1 MPHDPL
7 EVYAGAGLAGAEV
20 LGLREGRGVSD
31 GPGINLEIEET
42 MRKLL
47 TRAKSDSDSGVM
59 RTVLSLLI
67 EVVMMMKYNSIAPLI
82 KYLIW

>member
-31 GPGINLEIEET
+31 GPGINLEIQQT

-47 TRAKSDSDSGVM
+47 TKS
-59 RTVLSLLI
+59 
-67 EVVMMMKYNSIAPLI
+67 
-82 KYLIW
+82 

>member
-7 EVYAGAGLAGAEV
+7 EVHAGAGLAGAEV

-47 TRAKSDSDSGVM
+47 TRAKSDSDSSVM
-59 RTVLSLLI
+59 RTALSLLK

>member
-31 GPGINLEIEET
+31 GPGINLEVET
-42 MRKLL
+42 IRKLL
-47 TRAKSDSDSGVM
+47 TTAKSDSDSGVLQ
-59 RTVLSLLI
+59 TALSLQK

>member
-7 EVYAGAGLAGAEV
+7 EVHARAGLAGAEV

-47 TRAKSDSDSGVM
+47 TKA
-59 RTVLSLLI
+59 
-67 EVVMMMKYNSIAPLI
+67 
-82 KYLIW
+82 

>member
-31 GPGINLEIEET
+31 GPDINLEW
-42 MRKLL
+42 KKQLG
-47 TRAKSDSDSGVM
+47 DC
-59 RTVLSLLI
+59 
-67 EVVMMMKYNSIAPLI
+67 
-82 KYLIW
+82 

>member
-7 EVYAGAGLAGAEV
+7 EVHAGAGLAGAEV
-20 LGLREGRGVSD
+20 LGLREGRGVGD

-42 MRKLL
+42 IRKLL
-47 TRAKSDSDSGVM
+47 TRAKSDSDSGVL
-59 RTVLSLLI
+59 RTALSLLK

>member
-7 EVYAGAGLAGAEV
+7 EVHACAGLAGAEV

-31 GPGINLEIEET
+31 GPGINLEIET

-67 EVVMMMKYNSIAPLI
+67 EVVMMMKYNSIAPHI

>member
-7 EVYAGAGLAGAEV
+7 EVHAGAGLAGAEV
-20 LGLREGRGVSD
+20 LGLREGRGVGD
-31 GPGINLEIEET
+31 GPGINLEIET
-42 MRKLL
+42 IRKLL
-47 TRAKSDSDSGVM
+47 TRAKSDSDSGVW
-59 RTVLSLLI
+59 RTALSLLK

>member
-7 EVYAGAGLAGAEV
+7 EVHASAGLAGAEV

-47 TRAKSDSDSGVM
+47 TRAKSDSDSGVL
-59 RTVLSLLI
+59 RTALSLQK